1 PELVPV
7 IKAVQQKAGMKGD
20 GVIGPRTVA
29 ALVGTSKAD
38 KIQKVH
44 VALEELR
51 WLPSDLGSPRV
62 FINQPAFTASY
73 IENGEE
79 KLKTRVVIGKTT
91 NQTSFFYDQ
100 LEQVDFHPYWG

>member
-1 PELVPV
+1 VYDPELVPV
-7 IKAVQQKAGMKGD
+7 IKAVQKKAGMKGD
-20 GVIGPRTVA
+20 SVIGPRTVA
-29 ALVGTSKAD
+29 ALAGTSKVD
-38 KIQKVH
+38 KIQKVK

-79 KLKTRVVIGKTT
+79 KLKTRAVIGKTT

-100 LEQVDFHPYWG
+100 VE